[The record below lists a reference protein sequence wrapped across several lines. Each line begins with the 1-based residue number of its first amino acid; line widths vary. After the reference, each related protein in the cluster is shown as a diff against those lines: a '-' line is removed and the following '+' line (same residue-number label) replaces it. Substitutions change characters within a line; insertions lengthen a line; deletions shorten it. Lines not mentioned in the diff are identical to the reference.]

1 MKDIIN
7 ISIRNEIRFIM
18 LSPFKFAENILN
30 KTLIM
35 LEHKV
40 HSHPIQENNIKTTK
54 YSNVG

>member
-1 MKDIIN
+1 
-7 ISIRNEIRFIM
+7 M